1 VHWLLVYAGTCTL
14 LVGVAFGALWVFE
27 GEDGFGLSLHGIIA
41 LVLAI
46 VLTSAVGI
54 GLMALLFHS
63 SRSGH
68 DDEVGVFDENDD

>member
-1 VHWLLVYAGTCTL
+1 MRWLLAYAGTCTL

-27 GEDGFGLSLHGIIA
+27 DGQDIGLSLHGVIA

-68 DDEVGVFDENDD
+68 DDEVGVFKESDD